1 MDALKLSP
9 NFEKVVGSIHQ
20 RPNYAGFDVI
30 GAGLPRTGTMSMKA
44 ALGIL
49 LNGACYHLTD
59 VASSQEVDLVHWE
72 KSISCQNIKKS
83 EWVNFLEG
91 RGFRSGVD
99 FPIALFYRYLLCSQ
113 HVLTF
118 PVFLIFIRF
127 DLIYSIHL

>member
-44 ALGIL
+44 ALGTL

-113 HVLTF
+113 HILMF
-118 PVFLIFIRF
+118 FLF
-127 DLIYSIHL
+127 L

>member
-1 MDALKLSP
+1 MDALKVSP

-44 ALGIL
+44 ALGTL

-99 FPIALFYRYLLCSQ
+99 FPIALFYRYLLC
-113 HVLTF
+113 
-118 PVFLIFIRF
+118 
-127 DLIYSIHL
+127 